1 MITWK
6 NYEEYMM
13 MHADG
18 ELQPAEE
25 QELMSF
31 LYDHPELQHEL
42 TAFSMAKLIPDT
54 ELVYNNKAA
63 LLKPIHE
70 KKVIAFPTWRRYAV
84 AAGVAA
90 IVCFS
95 FFKLSNNTT
104 DSRPTIAAIEPAKT
118 TETTAAVAATTTT
131 KITPTAQPVVAATKV
146 APVNEDVITQP
157 INKPKHTTVQHN
169 VSVAVHATANND
181 RQGEGSRNAVQPI
194 TVKAITK
201 AEDYMTANAV
211 AMEKSEPEK
220 YEPEI
225 VTNVPALAIQ
235 IQEEVATQQQSI
247 LNNLPINDLKKQG
260 MEQVATA
267 LASGYDRVNAIRHG
281 IAETNISLRIE
292 KRKLIVSF

>member
-18 ELQPAEE
+18 ELKPAEE

-42 TAFSMAKLIPDT
+42 TAFSMAKLIPDA
-54 ELVYNNKAA
+54 ELVYDNKAA
-63 LLKPIHE
+63 LLQPIQD
-70 KKVIAFPTWRRYAV
+70 KKVIAFPTWWRYAV
-84 AAGVAA
+84 AASVAA
-90 IVCFS
+90 IVCFT

-104 DSRPTIAAIEPAKT
+104 DSRPAIAAIEPAKT

-146 APVNEDVITQP
+146 APVNEDVIAQP
-157 INKPKHTTVQHN
+157 TNKPKHTIVQHN
-169 VSVAVHATANND
+169 VSIAVHATANND
-181 RQGEGSRNAVQPI
+181 RQVDVNKNVVQPI
-194 TVKAITK
+194 IVRAITK
-201 AEDYMTANAV
+201 AEDYITANAV
-211 AMEKSEPEK
+211 AMGNNVPEK
-220 YEPEI
+220 YVPEI

-235 IQEEVATQQQSI
+235 IQEEEATQQQSI

-267 LASGYDRVNAIRHG
+267 LASGYDRVNALRQE

>member
-18 ELQPAEE
+18 ELKPAEE

-42 TAFSMAKLIPDT
+42 TAFSMAKLIPDA
-54 ELVYNNKAA
+54 ELVYDNKAA
-63 LLKPIHE
+63 LLQPIQE
-70 KKVIAFPTWRRYAV
+70 KKVIAFPSWRRYAV
-84 AAGVAA
+84 AASVAA
-90 IVCFS
+90 IVS
-95 FFKLSNNTT
+95 ITFFKLSNNTPDNPAIAAVEPKT
-104 DSRPTIAAIEPAKT
+104 ISTIAPETSPI
-118 TETTAAVAATTTT
+118 TEA
-131 KITPTAQPVVAATKV
+131 AQPAVIATVDEAANEAAAMHASKPRAKV
-146 APVNEDVITQP
+146 AP
-157 INKPKHTTVQHN
+157 HN
-169 VSVAVHATANND
+169 AYAAVHATKGNNLPID
-181 RQGEGSRNAVQPI
+181 GNRNPVQPI

-211 AMEKSEPEK
+211 AIEKSEPEK

-235 IQEEVATQQQSI
+235 IQEEVATPQQSI